1 MKRLFLIPLFAGLT
15 FIALNVYAHFPGKTG
30 FKNTRTVVISPELQT
45 TKYPK
50 GARIYNQ
57 LCFKCHQPNGM
68 GIPGVF
74 PPLKGSDYL
83 KKATKRKL
91 LEQVLRG
98 SNENLTV
105 NGTKYVTPMPAQIS
119 NMDDAVEIVNY
130 VLNAWGN
137 DYGVATAE
145 DGKGLLPANK

>member
-1 MKRLFLIPLFAGLT
+1 MKRLILIPLFAGLT
-15 FIALNVYAHFPGKTG
+15 FIAYNVYAHLPGKRISENTG
-30 FKNTRTVVISPELQT
+30 NVVISSEFQA

-57 LCFKCHQPNGM
+57 LCFRCHQPNGM
-68 GIPGVF
+68 GIQGVF

-91 LEQVLRG
+91 LEQVLKG

-105 NGTKYVTPMPAQIS
+105 NGTHYFTPMPAQVS
-119 NMDDAVEIVNY
+119 NIDDAVEVVNY

-137 DYGVATAE
+137 NYGVATAA
-145 DGKGLLPANK
+145 DGKGLIQGNK

>member
-1 MKRLFLIPLFAGLT
+1 MKKIFLIPLFAGLA
-15 FIALNVYAHFPGKTG
+15 FIALNVYAHFPEK
-30 FKNTRTVVISPELQT
+30 KVSEYTRTVVTSPELQT
-45 TKYPK
+45 TKDKK
-50 GARIYNQ
+50 GAMIYNQ

-68 GIPGVF
+68 GIQGVF

-119 NMDDAVEIVNY
+119 NMDDAVEVINY
-130 VLNAWGN
+130 ILNAWGN

-145 DGKGLLPANK
+145 DGKGLLPSNK